1 LEHALRYPKARVQQV
16 ADVFDRPWSSTWR
29 DTTEQLDGL
38 PDGPPLEVSEDVE
51 GSAGID
57 PGLAAADLAQTLED
71 TPCVADMLLGQR
83 CFTIIEELGN
93 RPHERGRRFH
103 ELGVVAERVPELG
116 AVPFGERPP
125 MLQPSPADL
134 FPTVSGP
141 AILKGTAAAGL
152 TSNQVYG
159 TMDTR
164 PEQVGFTLNSD
175 TPHGPMLLDLR
186 DGPMVIELPPGP
198 LMCAVVR
205 DA

>member
-1 LEHALRYPKARVQQV
+1 MTEQPATDEGGTGQRQPELDHQPAPFGAPAELAVLV
-16 ADVFDRPWSSTWR
+16 APGVGVLDRPAATR
-29 DTTEQLDGL
+29 
-38 PDGPPLEVSEDVE
+38 LE
-51 GSAGID
+51 AYK
-57 PGLAAADLAQTLED
+57 
-71 TPCVADMLLGQR
+71 
-83 CFTIIEELGN
+83 F
-93 RPHERGRRFH
+93 F
-103 ELGVVAERVPELG
+103 
-116 AVPFGERPP
+116 
-125 MLQPSPADL
+125 

-141 AILKGTAAAGL
+141 AIFKGTAAAGL